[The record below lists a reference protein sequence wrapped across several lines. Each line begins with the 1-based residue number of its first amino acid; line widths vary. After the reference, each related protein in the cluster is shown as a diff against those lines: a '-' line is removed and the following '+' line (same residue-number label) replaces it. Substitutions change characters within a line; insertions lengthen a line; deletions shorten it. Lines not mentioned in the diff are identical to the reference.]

1 MSKKAQESFVAL
13 HSLRRAPLDPRDASA
28 QIRRIYFATTKQTIQ
43 HDLAHAIELLKGLPT
58 EEDRDRAAVYMD
70 GLAQLRTE
78 WTPRPQRAAAG
89 PKAKKTPSAPA
100 RKRSA
105 STSKASP
112 RKPRR

>member
-13 HSLRRAPLDPRDASA
+13 HSLRRAPLDPRDAIA

-43 HDLAHAIELLKGLPT
+43 HDLAHAIELLKSLPT

-78 WTPRPQRAAAG
+78 WTPRAKPAPTSRRTQSGPTPARGRAAA
-89 PKAKKTPSAPA
+89 K
-100 RKRSA
+100 
-105 STSKASP
+105 
-112 RKPRR
+112 KPRRP